1 MRAVTSAVASVVL
14 LSAATVMPPAAVAGP
29 PARPS
34 PILGSKT
41 TSDATTVTLVT
52 GDRVAVTTDPS
63 GRKSAVVVSADPD
76 PRGYLTRRVE
86 DDLYVVPGSAAPLLA
101 KGRLDERLF
110 NVTGLIEQG
119 YDDRSTSRIPLIA
132 ADGATPRAAKRTA
145 SLSTIDA
152 SALTVEKRSAEAFW
166 RDFANPRSRSAGI
179 DKLWLDGKVYGNLD
193 RSTKQIGATKAWA
206 AGYTGKGTRV
216 AILDGG
222 YDEKHADLAD
232 RVKASK
238 NFTDRPNTHDE
249 DGHGTHVASIVG
261 GSGRSGRQGVAPG
274 ADLLVGRVLAYSG
287 GQESW
292 IIAGMEWAIAEQAK
306 VVNLSLGTRDPSNC
320 TDPLAE
326 ATKRLV
332 AQNKA
337 LFVIA
342 AGNTYVDEGITSP
355 GCVPGVLT
363 VGAVD
368 RDGRTAD
375 FSAKGPAPGSHVLKP
390 EIAAPGVG
398 IMAANYDTWG
408 DIPYQPMSGT
418 SMASPHVAGAA
429 AILAGRR
436 PDLDPQ
442 QLRAMLISTATPG
455 PGGLPF
461 QQGAGIVDV
470 SRAIEATVYGPGA
483 VDVASFTW
491 PQTSTKPV
499 TKNVTYHNFGS
510 KPVQL
515 RLSLSMT
522 GNDDRPAPLGMAR
535 LGKTSLTVPAKGSAS
550 VPVTVDPRF
559 PVRAQAYGR
568 FGGRLVAHGSD
579 GSTVMTPVA
588 FWLEPKTVELTVK
601 RIGRNG
607 GKPAEG
613 MGFLDVFGLDNL
625 SGWRA
630 YSSEDQTFRVRAG
643 SYAIAAMIPTSD
655 ADGDLIHSVTYA
667 GAPEIRIDRDQT
679 LVLDARQGR
688 QVTVDVDRPAEQQGG
703 SLAYGRW
710 DEGWSI
716 SGSYI
721 GTEYIKQYYA
731 VPDRQRARRG
741 HFELGKYLR
750 MFAPSLSMRVAGGPA
765 ISPEIMRGDELF
777 DGKRTV
783 PLVDAKGG
791 SPEDFAA
798 AGVRGK
804 LALVHVPDPSD
815 ADRDR
820 MNALLSDAAAAGAAG
835 VLVSRD
841 APGRWAW
848 GAGRRWNS
856 GVEEIKQAPGLTLS
870 PADAAMLRERLAAG
884 PVDLSWTAV
893 ADSPYVYNLAF
904 FDRQRAEW
912 SQHHRVRTR
921 DLGRMDES
929 WFAPRLKANNYA
941 DFVAAF
947 RPWDAFS
954 TYYPGVGNYVR
965 VPRQR
970 TSYYSAGDTEWKQ
983 FADANPVWGAIMQ
996 DRARTYRPGQ
1006 RAKTTWYKHPM
1017 QTGIRQDEQ
1026 GRHLRVGER
1035 QANLMGFEFPNWQD
1049 AEPDHFGWGAGFG
1062 DVGGFHLY
1070 RDGKEI
1076 GWSPMAFGQVPV
1088 PATPGRYLLD
1098 LVTERYFAGTET
1110 YPNWRLSLATQT
1122 KFSFTSSNP
1131 GGENVAALP
1140 LLLPDYD
1147 VAVDAYNLTPA
1158 VASYPVRL
1166 TFAGQPDYSP
1176 GPLKSVQAWASSD
1189 DGETFVPV
1197 PVKESGSA
1205 WIASVDN
1212 RIAAGGY
1219 VTLKVAATDSKGN
1232 SVEQTVKRAYG
1243 VR

>member
-1 MRAVTSAVASVVL
+1 MRAVTSAVASVLL
-14 LSAATVMPPAAVAGP
+14 LSAATVVPSAAAGVPAKT
-29 PARPS
+29 PS
-34 PILGSKT
+34 IIGSNAST
-41 TSDATTVTLVT
+41 AATVTLVT
-52 GDRVAVTTDPS
+52 GDRVAVSTDPN
-63 GRKSAVVVSADPD
+63 GRKSAVVVSAQPD
-76 PRGYLTRRVE
+76 PGGYLTRRVK
-86 DDLYVVPGSAAPLLA
+86 DDVYIVPASAAPLLA
-101 KGRLDERLF
+101 RGRLDERLF

-119 YDDRSTSRIPLIA
+119 YDDQSTPRIPLIA
-132 ADGATPRAAKRTA
+132 SDPGATPRAARRTA
-145 SLSTIDA
+145 TLTTIGA
-152 SALTVEKRSAEAFW
+152 AVLTVDKKSAAAFW
-166 RDFANPRSRSAGI
+166 QEFSRPRNRDAAIG
-179 DKLWLDGKVYGNLD
+179 KLWLDGKVRGSLD

-206 AGYTGKGTRV
+206 AGYTGKGARV
-216 AILDGG
+216 AVLDGG
-222 YDEKHADLAD
+222 YDEKHADLVG

-238 NFTDRPNTHDE
+238 NFTDQPNTHDE

-261 GSGRSGRQGVAPG
+261 GSGRAGRKGVAPG
-274 ADLLVGRVLAYSG
+274 ADLLIGRVLAYSG

-292 IIAGMEWAIAEQAK
+292 IIAGMEWAIAQNAD
-306 VVNLSLGTRDPSNC
+306 VVNMSLGTRDPSDC
-320 TDPLAE
+320 IDPLSE
-326 ATKRLV
+326 TTKILA
-332 AQNKA
+332 AQDKT
-337 LFVIA
+337 LFVVA

-398 IMAANYDTWG
+398 IMAANYDTYG
-408 DIPYQPMSGT
+408 DVPYAPMSGT

-429 AILAGRR
+429 AILAARR
-436 PDLDPQ
+436 PELNAQ
-442 QLRAMLISTATPG
+442 QLKAMLISTAQPG

-470 SRAIEATVYGPGA
+470 SRAIKATVYGPGA
-483 VDVASFTW
+483 VDVATFSW
-491 PQTSTKPV
+491 PQTAAKPV

-535 LGKTSLTVPAKGSAS
+535 LGKSWLTVPANGSAI
-550 VPVTVDPRF
+550 VPVTIDPRK
-559 PVRAQAYGR
+559 PVNARAYGR
-568 FGGRLVAHGSD
+568 FGGRLVARGSD
-579 GSTVMTPVA
+579 GSAVTTPVA
-588 FWLEPKTVELTVK
+588 FWLEPKSVDLTVK
-601 RIGRNG
+601 RVDRNG
-607 GKPAEG
+607 GVPAEG
-613 MGFLDVFGLDNL
+613 MGFLDVFGLDNV

-643 SYAIAAMIPTSD
+643 TYAIASMIPTTD
-655 ADGDLIHSVTYA
+655 KDGTMIHSVTYA
-667 GAPEIRIDRDQT
+667 GAPEIQIDRDQT

-688 QVTVDVDRPAEQQGG
+688 QVTVDADRPLEQQGG

-710 DEGWSI
+710 DKGWSI

-750 MFAPSLSMRVAGGPA
+750 MLAPSLSMRVAGGPA
-765 ISPEIMRGDELF
+765 ISPEIMRGDDLL
-777 DGKRTV
+777 DGKKTV
-783 PLVDAKGG
+783 PLIDAKSG
-791 SPEDFAA
+791 SPEDLAK

-815 ADRDR
+815 ADRER
-820 MNALLSDAAAAGAAG
+820 MNALLSDAAAVGAVG

-841 APGRWAW
+841 APGRWTW

-870 PADAAMLRERLAAG
+870 PTDATMLRERLAAG
-884 PVDLSWTAV
+884 AVNLSWTAV

-904 FDRQRAEW
+904 FDRERAEW
-912 SQHHRVRTR
+912 SQQHRVRTS
-921 DLGRMDES
+921 DLGRMDET
-929 WFAPRLKANNYA
+929 WFAPRLKANGYA

-947 RPWDAFS
+947 RPWDPLS
-954 TYYPGVGNYVR
+954 TFYPGVGNFVR
-965 VPRQR
+965 VPQKR
-970 TSYYSAGDTEWKQ
+970 TSYYTPGDTEWKQ
-983 FADANPVWGAIMQ
+983 FADANPNWGAIMQ
-996 DRARTYRPGQ
+996 DRVRSYQPGQ
-1006 RAKTTWYKHPM
+1006 KDETTWYKHPM
-1017 QTGIRQDEQ
+1017 QTGIRQDAYGEKL
-1026 GRHLRVGER
+1026 HVAER

-1049 AEPDHFGWGAGFG
+1049 AEPDHFGWPAGFG

-1076 GWSPMAFGQVPV
+1076 GWSPVAFGQVPV
-1088 PATPGRYLLD
+1088 PATPGRYVLD
-1098 LVTERYFAGTET
+1098 LVTERYFAGSET
-1110 YPNWRLSLATQT
+1110 YPNWRLSLATRT
-1122 KFSFTSSNP
+1122 KFSFTSGNP
-1131 GGENVAALP
+1131 GGEKVAALP

-1147 VAVDAYNLTPA
+1147 VDVDAFNLTPA
-1158 VASYPVRL
+1158 VASYPVKL

-1176 GPLKSVQAWASSD
+1176 GSLKSVEAWASKD
-1189 DGETFVPV
+1189 DGETFVSV
-1197 PVKESGSA
+1197 PVRKSGKG

-1212 RIAAGGY
+1212 RIAKGGY

-1232 SVEQTVKRAYG
+1232 AVEQTVKRAYG